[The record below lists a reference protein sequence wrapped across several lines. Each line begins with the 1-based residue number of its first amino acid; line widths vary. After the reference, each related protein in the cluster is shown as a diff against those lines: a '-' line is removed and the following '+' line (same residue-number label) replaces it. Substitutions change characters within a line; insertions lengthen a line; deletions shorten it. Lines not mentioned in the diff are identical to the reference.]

1 MLHLVLFFSAFLPT
15 ITAQINC
22 PAGRYYNN
30 TRFLCLDCSPGIW
43 CPFGSTNNSV
53 GCSAGYA
60 CPGGGLAPRLC
71 VEGSFSPRNSS
82 TCSTCPPGEYCPAR
96 GLNSSIPC
104 PRGRYRS
111 FPGAMSL
118 SDCLFADLGYYS
130 TTDRTRQLACRA
142 GSYQDFIGQSNSN
155 CIDCGSGT
163 FSNVTGR
170 TTPCELCPAGSY
182 CQHPRSVLPIPCD
195 PGSFSPITGAA
206 SSEDCYSCP
215 EGTFATTQ
223 GTTGLDVMAKPSLL
237 LNSTT
242 CALCIAG
249 YYCGKRTD
257 EPMPCDAGKFSHET
271 GASTIDTCR
280 NCEPGF
286 WCHEPGTLDETRP
299 CPKGWSCPGNG
310 TVSYKCEAGTYSS
323 VNPQDKC
330 SMCPKNTWSDTIG
343 ASSIATCVSC
353 PTGTSSDK
361 LGASSNSS
369 CYACPSGKYATG
381 YNLFCQNCPDGY
393 YCPGNAPRQIC
404 PLHTFNPVRRATK
417 GLLCLVCPAG
427 SGTNNTGTG
436 LSTECSPKFAPIL
449 VSANISI
456 SGISYTSILVS
467 GAQNFTRDVQAIFSA
482 SINVDPSL
490 VSIRSVTDTSST
502 GQRLL
507 RFVDGSGILA
517 RSLTGSG
524 SILVSIRVSATTS
537 TSSTVVSAINGISSS
552 TSVVKMIAAVANV
565 PESTIS
571 VAVKS
576 VISESSPIPSGV
588 FNPPP
593 PATKSEGISIGTIIG
608 ASIGGGLALLLILT
622 FVYVRFYRSKISTST
637 PSSDSLKTVPT
648 LASESI
654 QSRDD
659 EKPNAFA
666 VRNPMN
672 FVTQIEDAVELS
684 NASNVNTQAPPVLLP
699 PPMLMPPSLLTK
711 TETVS
716 NEHAPFAIVPPTLP
730 PPSVTSEPL
739 LQHSSDMAAESKTQS
754 QD

>member
-1 MLHLVLFFSAFLPT
+1 MLHLVLFFLAFLPT
-15 ITAQINC
+15 NTAQTTC
-22 PAGRYYNN
+22 PGGRYYNTT
-30 TRFLCLDCSPGIW
+30 TRSCINCSPGIS
-43 CPFGSTNNSV
+43 CPSGSTSNSV
-53 GCSAGYA
+53 GCSAGYF
-60 CPGGGLAPRLC
+60 CPGGFAPLQC
-71 VEGSFSPRNSS
+71 QEGTFSPGNSS
-82 TCSTCPPGEYCPAR
+82 TCTQCFAGGYCPTK
-96 GLNSSIPC
+96 GLNASIPC

-111 FPGAMSL
+111 SLGAKSL
-118 SDCLFADLGYYS
+118 ADCLFADIGYYAEQN
-130 TTDRTRQLACRA
+130 RTRQLACQA
-142 GSYQDFIGQSNSN
+142 GSYQDSTGQWNPN
-155 CIDCGSGT
+155 CINCGSGT

-182 CQHPRSVLPIPCD
+182 CQNPRSIYPIPCD

-215 EGTFATTQ
+215 EGTFATTH
-223 GTTGLDVMAKPSLL
+223 GTTGLDVMAKPSLF

-257 EPMPCDAGKFSHET
+257 EPTPCAAGKFSHET
-271 GASTIDTCR
+271 GASTIDTCQ

-286 WCHEPGTLDETRP
+286 WCHEPGTSDETKP

-310 TVSYKCEAGTYSS
+310 TASYKCEAGTYSS
-323 VNPQDKC
+323 VNPQDSCLK
-330 SMCPKNTWSDTIG
+330 CPKNTWSDTIG
-343 ASSIATCVSC
+343 ASTIATCRTC

-361 LGASSNSS
+361 LGASTNSS
-369 CYACPSGKYATG
+369 CYFCPPGKYATG
-381 YNLFCQNCPDGY
+381 NHRFCQNCPDGY

-404 PLHTFNPVRRATK
+404 PLHTFNPVRRASN

-436 LSTECSPKFAPIL
+436 ASTECSPKFAPIL

-456 SGISYTSILVS
+456 SGISYTSILVA
-467 GAQNFTRDVQAIFSA
+467 GAQNFTRDVQSIFSA

-537 TSSTVVSAINGISSS
+537 TSSTIVSAINGISSS
-552 TSVVKMIAAVANV
+552 TSVVKMIASVASV
-565 PESTIS
+565 PESSIS

-576 VISESSPIPSGV
+576 VSSESSPIPSGV
-588 FNPPP
+588 LNSPPA
-593 PATKSEGISIGTIIG
+593 ATKSEGISIGTIIG
-608 ASIGGGLALLLILT
+608 AIIGGLALLLILT
-622 FVYVRFYRSKISTST
+622 FVYVQFYRSKVSTAT
-637 PSSDSLKTVPT
+637 PSFDSLKTVPT

-659 EKPNAFA
+659 ENPNAFA

-672 FVTQIEDAVELS
+672 SVTQIDAVELS
-684 NASNVNTQAPPVLLP
+684 NASDVNTQAP
-699 PPMLMPPSLLTK
+699 
-711 TETVS
+711 
-716 NEHAPFAIVPPTLP
+716 IVPPFVSEPSVSVTSMTTLP
-730 PPSVTSEPL
+730 PQSVTSEPL
-739 LQHSSDMAAESKTQS
+739 LQPSSSMAAESKTQS